1 MANNDDERIVCN
13 GRSIVLPTLEVVKD
27 IPTMSAGT
35 NIDWLLHIYFARRDF
50 PRCKRLIERELYR
63 HLNPEYLYFVK
74 GLIER
79 EEGNNIEALR
89 NLQKA
94 MDLNSKNIEIY
105 KEIGKTLF
113 IMGRYN
119 QSLAIFRDAEDLSTR
134 LDHEIF
140 HFIGELLLRSA
151 ASRNQAEMVHKEEQ
165 EAKAYFQKAVQTGKK
180 IESFQRLAEILRKEK
195 QYHKAIE
202 VLDSCLLLSPE
213 NTDVLTEIG
222 VLYLKLNETQKAF
235 DRLLE
240 VIQFDRNCLRGLMAF
255 GAILQSR
262 NDIDAALGKYKEIAA
277 IQPDIAELWNN
288 IGLCFFKKQKLI
300 VGISSLRKA
309 IWLSP
314 LNYNALYNL
323 SLIYITAQQYASAF
337 HTLAAAINLR
347 KDNADCYMLL
357 GICLRKLEDFD
368 NAYIAFER
376 ASAISLNIT
385 NGNSNSSSSSSSS
398 SSSRTYKPTATSDS
412 NRNNYNNNDKTL
424 GSTSVDA
431 NQVGAGG
438 GADRGSSEGTR
449 PSGNPLIHLN
459 FALFCYETG
468 RLALA
473 NEQYNRFVST
483 AQDLM
488 MLPTEYKYYGTKLKS
503 LLKISSSA
511 GSHILSRDINAQ
523 TTTSNIISNHQG
535 EFIENSNVMQASTT
549 HPGENSILNYA
560 NDPINNIHH
569 HRQMISPEDASSEC
583 FRNEDNDYDHEGRVY
598 DHRVGQNEL
607 PLEVNAVVNN

>member
-1 MANNDDERIVCN
+1 MEPINEVICN
-13 GRSIVLPTLEVVKD
+13 GRTIVLPTLEVVKT

-50 PRCKRLIERELYR
+50 VRCKRLIERELYR

-74 GLIER
+74 GLIDR

-94 MDLNSKNIEIY
+94 LDLNAKNIEIY

-113 IMGRYN
+113 SMGRYN
-119 QSLAIFRDAEDLSTR
+119 QSLAIFRDAEELSTR

-151 ASRNQAEMVHKEEQ
+151 ASRNEMEMAQKEEQ
-165 EAKAYFQKAVQTGKK
+165 EAKVYFQKAVQTGKK

-202 VLDSCLLLSPE
+202 VLESCLLLSPE

-222 VLYLKLNETQKAF
+222 ILYLKLNETQKAF

-262 NDIDAALGKYKEIAA
+262 NDIDTALGKYKEIAA
-277 IQPDIAELWNN
+277 IQSDIAELWNN

-368 NAYIAFER
+368 NAYTAFER
-376 ASAISLNIT
+376 ASSISL
-385 NGNSNSSSSSSSS
+385 GRSW
-398 SSSRTYKPTATSDS
+398 KPTA
-412 NRNNYNNNDKTL
+412 
-424 GSTSVDA
+424 GSAANVGENAAVAGHDGSSGSVDA
-431 NQVGAGG
+431 GAGSQS
-438 GADRGSSEGTR
+438 R
-449 PSGNPLIHLN
+449 NPLIHLN

-468 RLALA
+468 RLAMA
-473 NEQYNRFVST
+473 NEQYNRFVSS
-483 AQDLM
+483 AQDLVA
-488 MLPTEYKYYGTKLKS
+488 LPTEYKYQGTKLKS
-503 LLKISSSA
+503 LLKISSSV
-511 GSHILSRDINAQ
+511 GNHILSPDTDAAAAAFNRIDE
-523 TTTSNIISNHQG
+523 G
-535 EFIENSNVMQASTT
+535 EYLENTNASTAIR
-549 HPGENSILNYA
+549 PQNNSLHNYV
-560 NDPINNIHH
+560 NDSQAYGSGVVDQTASRHQHHTAATRDNNYKYDY
-569 HRQMISPEDASSEC
+569 MEPNESPS
-583 FRNEDNDYDHEGRVY
+583 NEM
-598 DHRVGQNEL
+598 GQNEM

>member
-1 MANNDDERIVCN
+1 MEPVNEVICN
-13 GRSIVLPTLEVVKD
+13 GRTIVLPTLEVVKT

-35 NIDWLLHIYFARRDF
+35 NVDWLLHIYFARRDF
-50 PRCKRLIERELYR
+50 GRCKRLIERELYR
-63 HLNPEYLYFVK
+63 HLNPEYLYFVN
-74 GLIER
+74 GLIKR

-94 MDLNSKNIEIY
+94 LDLNNKNIEIY

-113 IMGRYN
+113 TMGRYN
-119 QSLAIFRDAEDLSTR
+119 QSLAIFRDAEELSTR

-151 ASRNQAEMVHKEEQ
+151 ASRNEWEMAQKEEQ
-165 EAKAYFQKAVQTGKK
+165 EAKVYFQKAVQTGKK

-202 VLDSCLLLSPE
+202 VLESCLLLSPE

-277 IQPDIAELWNN
+277 IQPNIAELWNN

-323 SLIYITAQQYASAF
+323 SLIYITV
-337 HTLAAAINLR
+337 
-347 KDNADCYMLL
+347 
-357 GICLRKLEDFD
+357 CLRKLEDFD
-368 NAYIAFER
+368 NAYTAFER
-376 ASAISLNIT
+376 ASNISLG
-385 NGNSNSSSSSSSS
+385 NGGAATAAS
-398 SSSRTYKPTATSDS
+398 SSSR
-412 NRNNYNNNDKTL
+412 
-424 GSTSVDA
+424 
-431 NQVGAGG
+431 
-438 GADRGSSEGTR
+438 
-449 PSGNPLIHLN
+449 NPLIHLN

-468 RLALA
+468 RLAMA
-473 NEQYNRFVST
+473 NEQYNRFVSS
-483 AQDLM
+483 AQDLVA
-488 MLPTEYKYYGTKLKS
+488 LPTEYKYHGTKLKS
-503 LLKISSSA
+503 LLKISSSSVS
-511 GSHILSRDINAQ
+511 SHILSSETDVVAAGGASGAPFNPK
-523 TTTSNIISNHQG
+523 
-535 EFIENSNVMQASTT
+535 IEGDYPAPARRPQDNTL
-549 HPGENSILNYA
+549 HNYA
-560 NDPINNIHH
+560 NDSQLQHH
-569 HRQMISPEDASSEC
+569 PAGEDIRDYHDYNYQAENQMQS
-583 FRNEDNDYDHEGRVY
+583 NEM
-598 DHRVGQNEL
+598 
-607 PLEVNAVVNN
+607 PLEVNAVVNNEE

>member
-1 MANNDDERIVCN
+1 MEPEPVVVNEVICN
-13 GRSIVLPTLEVVKD
+13 GRTIVLPSLEVVKT

-35 NIDWLLHIYFARRDF
+35 NVDWLLHIYFARRDF
-50 PRCKRLIERELYR
+50 VRCKRLIERELYR

-79 EEGNNIEALR
+79 DEGNNIEALR

-94 MDLNSKNIEIY
+94 LDLNNKNIEIY

-113 IMGRYN
+113 TMGRYN
-119 QSLAIFRDAEDLSTR
+119 QSLAIFRDAEELSTR

-151 ASRNQAEMVHKEEQ
+151 ASRNELEMAQREEQ

-180 IESFQRLAEILRKEK
+180 VESFQRLAEILRKEK

-202 VLDSCLLLSPE
+202 VLESCLLLSPE

-240 VIQFDRNCLRGLMAF
+240 VIQFDKNCLRGLMAF

-323 SLIYITAQQYASAF
+323 SLIYITV
-337 HTLAAAINLR
+337 
-347 KDNADCYMLL
+347 
-357 GICLRKLEDFD
+357 CLRKLEDFD
-368 NAYIAFER
+368 NAYTAFER
-376 ASAISLNIT
+376 ASNISRA
-385 NGNSNSSSSSSSS
+385 SSSSSSSP
-398 SSSRTYKPTATSDS
+398 R
-412 NRNNYNNNDKTL
+412 
-424 GSTSVDA
+424 
-431 NQVGAGG
+431 
-438 GADRGSSEGTR
+438 
-449 PSGNPLIHLN
+449 NPLIHLN

-468 RLALA
+468 RLAMA
-473 NEQYNRFVST
+473 NEQYNRFVSS
-483 AQDLM
+483 AQDLVA
-488 MLPTEYKYYGTKLKS
+488 LPTEYKYHGTKLKS
-503 LLKISSSA
+503 LLKISSSSVS
-511 GSHILSRDINAQ
+511 SHILSPENDAASVMTGSGAPYNPIIEGGYPAPPPQDNAMHNYVNDSQQQQKQYGEDGAMRHHIAGRDNGEDYEYDKPQ
-523 TTTSNIISNHQG
+523 SN
-535 EFIENSNVMQASTT
+535 EM
-549 HPGENSILNYA
+549 
-560 NDPINNIHH
+560 
-569 HRQMISPEDASSEC
+569 
-583 FRNEDNDYDHEGRVY
+583 
-598 DHRVGQNEL
+598 

>member
-1 MANNDDERIVCN
+1 MAYENANEQHVVCN
-13 GRSIVLPTLEVVKD
+13 GRLLSLPTLEVVRD

-35 NIDWLLHIYFARRDF
+35 NVDWLLHIYFARRDF
-50 PRCKRLIERELYR
+50 ARCKRLIERELYR

-74 GLIER
+74 GLMDR

-94 MDLNSKNIEIY
+94 MDLNGKNIEIY

-119 QSLAIFRDAEDLSTR
+119 QSLAIFRDAEELSTR

-151 ASRNQAEMVHKEEQ
+151 ASRNQPEMAHKEEQ

-202 VLDSCLLLSPE
+202 VLDSCLLLAPE

-222 VLYLKLNETQKAF
+222 VLHLKLNETQKAF

-240 VIQFDRNCLRGLMAF
+240 VIQFDKNCLRGLMAF
-255 GAILQSR
+255 AAILQSR

-277 IQPDIAELWNN
+277 IEPDIAELWNN

-368 NAYIAFER
+368 NAYTAFER
-376 ASAISLNIT
+376 ASAISLN
-385 NGNSNSSSSSSSS
+385 GGSSSVSNN
-398 SSSRTYKPTATSDS
+398 SRTTGSNNQNNKGLTTATVT
-412 NRNNYNNNDKTL
+412 NENH
-424 GSTSVDA
+424 
-431 NQVGAGG
+431 GG
-438 GADRGSSEGTR
+438 GAAAIGVGEATVASPR
-449 PSGNPLIHLN
+449 NPLIHLN

-473 NEQYNRFVST
+473 HEQYNRFVSL

-488 MLPTEYKYYGTKLKS
+488 LLPTEYKYHGTKLKS

-511 GSHILSRDINAQ
+511 GSHILSPNANPAVAG
-523 TTTSNIISNHQG
+523 NIISSSHG
-535 EFIENSNVMQASTT
+535 EFAANANASIQ
-549 HPGENSILNYA
+549 HSGGRNDVLHNYA
-560 NDPINNIHH
+560 NDAINNDANHPTTTNNNSNTLHH
-569 HRQMISPEDASSEC
+569 PGMISSRGDI
-583 FRNEDNDYDHEGRVY
+583 RNESNFGYDIYAVGEESPQNEL
-598 DHRVGQNEL
+598 GQNEL